1 LFIYCITLSKN
12 TLVIEYSRNNIAD
25 VMGASLN
32 WLCAYIED
40 GKIAMILPLRLT
52 NPVDLCTNRI
62 VLLVW
67 YDQYGDRIDRF
78 CFWDM

>member
-1 LFIYCITLSKN
+1 
-12 TLVIEYSRNNIAD
+12 
-25 VMGASLN
+25 MGASLN

-62 VLLVW
+62 VLLV
-67 YDQYGDRIDRF
+67 
-78 CFWDM
+78 